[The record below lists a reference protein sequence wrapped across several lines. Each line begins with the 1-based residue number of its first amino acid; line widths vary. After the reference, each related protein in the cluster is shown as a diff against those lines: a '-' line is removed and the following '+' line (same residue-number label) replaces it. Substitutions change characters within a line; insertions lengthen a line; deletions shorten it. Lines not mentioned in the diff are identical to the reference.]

1 MDRAGRLDYPSGPA
15 APRIAASPIGTNR
28 MDATPWEVWRRLTR
42 RFSIARM
49 PMECLV
55 SPGAWGFFGSDVV
68 SGLRRNR
75 STAMALTE
83 LESLELRAFEE
94 VAALAEVNQ
103 RRQDA
108 AFRVTALMF
117 VIGPV
122 ISGIVLDLFAP
133 ATMGMVRR
141 SDSWTLPALVLF
153 AALVLLRLAGLW
165 RARQLVSVIEI
176 ARVMQRR
183 PLRRSGSDGEERG
196 S

>member
-1 MDRAGRLDYPSGPA
+1 MDTTSWD
-15 APRIAASPIGTNR
+15 
-28 MDATPWEVWRRLTR
+28 VWRRLVR
-42 RFSIARM
+42 RFSLARM
-49 PMECLV
+49 PLEGMI

-75 STAMALTE
+75 STEAALSM
-83 LESLELRAFEE
+83 LERLDARAFEE
-94 VAALAEVNQ
+94 VVVMADVNQ

-122 ISGIVLDLFAP
+122 IGGILLDLFAP

-141 SDSWTLPALVLF
+141 SDGWTLPALVLF
-153 AALVLLRLAGLW
+153 AVLVLLRLAGLW
-165 RARQLVSVIEI
+165 RARQLAAVLEI
-176 ARVMQRR
+176 ARIVQGR
-183 PLRRSGSDGEERG
+183 PLRRPSPEEERG